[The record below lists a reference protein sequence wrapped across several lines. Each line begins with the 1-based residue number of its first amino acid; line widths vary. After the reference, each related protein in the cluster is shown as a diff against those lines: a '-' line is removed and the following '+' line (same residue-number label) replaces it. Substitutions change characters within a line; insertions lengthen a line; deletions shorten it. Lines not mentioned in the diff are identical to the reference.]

1 MGGGGA
7 SEREEGENG
16 QSYTILQVLK
26 GSSQAYQPGAMF
38 QICEPQLLGLL
49 EKPLH
54 SLTSQNILGLF
65 IIVC

>member
-1 MGGGGA
+1 
-7 SEREEGENG
+7 
-16 QSYTILQVLK
+16 
-26 GSSQAYQPGAMF
+26 MF